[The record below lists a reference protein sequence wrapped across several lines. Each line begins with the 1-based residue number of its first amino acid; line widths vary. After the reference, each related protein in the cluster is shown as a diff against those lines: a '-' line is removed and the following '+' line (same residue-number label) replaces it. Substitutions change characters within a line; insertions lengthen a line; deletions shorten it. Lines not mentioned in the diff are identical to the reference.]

1 MGESIVPWKMCH
13 PFFCCSPRKSRFFF
27 GDEILCPSR
36 KQWKG
41 RKWRDETKR
50 FSWGIPNG
58 RWIPPPTVC
67 EADAHHIKTMGKR
80 LGLMS
85 GKVWLQANHD
95 LNEHN
100 PTMGHN
106 WQAKFVCFCQARL
119 DLPKKCKHLQRW
131 AQECPLPGPLRWM
144 PAWEKG
150 DCFRKNGGSL
160 QISTWCYGGPRYNPT
175 LHWNIV
181 PTKSQLHIPT
191 LHSNRIPSL
200 PKAVYQNQ
208 LVKCLGT
215 QNYILQGNAGPSTSF
230 PKSRHNST
238 ANKGPSKFRRTAAL
252 MLSRTVEKA
261 KACSVVA
268 WSKSNLAGNF
278 SWNFGIQR
286 VPTNLK
292 KRSVWKKYT
301 FIGRYEI

>member
-1 MGESIVPWKMCH
+1 MKFFAHLGSNGKGENGETRQRDFLGGYQMAGESPPHSLWSRCPPHKDHGKAFGAHV
-13 PFFCCSPRKSRFFF
+13 RKSLASSKSWPEWTQSNN
-27 GDEILCPSR
+27 GAQLAGQVCLLLPSKAGSCKEMQASAEMSSRMSSSRSFKMDACLR
-36 KQWKG
+36 KGWL
-41 RKWRDETKR
+41 
-50 FSWGIPNG
+50 FSG
-58 RWIPPPTVC
+58 
-67 EADAHHIKTMGKR
+67 
-80 LGLMS
+80 
-85 GKVWLQANHD
+85 
-95 LNEHN
+95 
-100 PTMGHN
+100 
-106 WQAKFVCFCQARL
+106 
-119 DLPKKCKHLQRW
+119 
-131 AQECPLPGPLRWM
+131 
-144 PAWEKG
+144 
-150 DCFRKNGGSL
+150 KNGGSL